1 MIGPVAVLGVGAIL
15 PAWDGENFAVTQ
27 DDPSLAR
34 TARLMSRGAWLAA
47 VAVRRALQGQTV
59 NPAETA
65 AFLGVGPSSGA
76 VNDIGRILSAS
87 TEDGAISLPRFAR
100 RGVAACNPL
109 LTFQLMNN
117 FTLCHAA
124 IREGLQGP
132 NGAFFDGADHALR
145 EAIFALDEA
154 PHALAGAAD
163 TRLHPLSRREARQAG
178 ALGEAAVVLLLGR
191 TAAAPRAWIELS
203 DGPDTIPEEE
213 VRARFG
219 DCGAANPALAWLF
232 ALDSLVE
239 HQSVSIRGV
248 RFSRNPQPSQPRRTR
263 TGSRPVITAV
273 GAVHPFGVGVEALW
287 DGLQSGASAIRP
299 PEHLPGFPDSGAVP
313 ADAELLRGLIPEPLL
328 AAFERRGWLRDR
340 RLPWAVAAAM
350 EAWNNAGSPPS
361 LALSFGL
368 GLEQGLL
375 DDWLPLVTPEGL
387 DWSAAPPSADLRFRA
402 PLDLPARALAELLD
416 LGSPRLIHASAC
428 AAGTL
433 AVAQAAEWVRRGEAD
448 AVLCGAADSMLNPL
462 GLAGLSRLGVISPK
476 GQCRPFDRRRDGI
489 CVSEGAAAFVVERED
504 HARARGARPLAI
516 VLGWGSSQ
524 DGHAPTAPRPGG
536 APARAAMAAAL
547 KRAGLPPEAVDYINA
562 HGTGTPPNDEAEAAA
577 IRELFP
583 APPPTGSFKGAFG
596 HAMAAAGALE
606 LAGCLMAFTRGI
618 LPGTA
623 GYEREDEALGL
634 PIVDRARPFTGAVLL
649 SNSFGFGGQN
659 ASLILGHPD
668 D

>member
-1 MIGPVAVLGVGAIL
+1 MIGRVAVVGVGAVL
-15 PAWDGENFAVTQ
+15 PAWDGENFTVTHE
-27 DDPSLAR
+27 DASLAR
-34 TARLMSRGAWLAA
+34 TARMMSRGAWLAA
-47 VAVRRALQGQTV
+47 IAMRRALEGQTV

-87 TEDGAISLPRFAR
+87 CQDGAISLPRFAR

-163 TRLHPLSRREARQAG
+163 TRLHPLSRREPRQAG
-178 ALGEAAVVLLLGR
+178 ALGEAAVMLLLSR
-191 TAAAPRAWIELS
+191 TAEAPLAWIELS
-203 DGPDTIPEEE
+203 DGPDTLDEA
-213 VRARFG
+213 VARARFG
-219 DCGAANPALAWLF
+219 DCGAANPALAWLI
-232 ALDSLVE
+232 ALDSLDE

-248 RFSRNPQPSQPRRTR
+248 RFSRNPQPSQPRRAR
-263 TGSRPVITAV
+263 SSSRPVITAV

-287 DGLQSGASAIRP
+287 DGLQAGASAIRP

-313 ADAELLRGLIPEPLL
+313 ADAELLRGLVPEPLL
-328 AAFERRGWLRDR
+328 AAFQNRGWLRDR
-340 RLPWAVAAAM
+340 RLPWAVAAAL
-350 EAWNNAGSPPS
+350 EAWKSTGS
-361 LALSFGL
+361 LANLPLSFGL

-387 DWSAAPPSADLRFRA
+387 DWSAAPASEDLRFRA

-416 LGSPRLIHASAC
+416 LGFPRLIHASAC

-433 AVAQAAEWVRRGEAD
+433 AVAHAAAWVSRGEAD

-489 CVSEGAAAFVVERED
+489 AVSEGAAAFIVERED
-504 HARARGARPLAI
+504 HARARGATPIAV

-577 IRELFP
+577 IRDLFP
-583 APPPTGSFKGAFG
+583 RPPPTGSFKGAFG

-634 PIVDRARPFTGAVLL
+634 EIVTHSRPFTGAVLL

>member
-15 PAWDGENFAVTQ
+15 PAWDGENFTVTE

-47 VAVRRALQGQTV
+47 VAVRRALQDQTV

-87 TEDGAISLPRFAR
+87 IEDGAISPPRFAR

-145 EAIFALDEA
+145 EAIVALDEA
-154 PHALAGAAD
+154 PHALVGAAD
-163 TRLHPLSRREARQAG
+163 TRLHPLSRREATQAG
-178 ALGEAAVVLLLGR
+178 PLGEAAVVLLLGR
-191 TAAAPRAWIELS
+191 TAAAPRAWIERS

-213 VRARFG
+213 VRARYG

-232 ALDSLVE
+232 ALDSLDE

-248 RFSRNPQPSQPRRTR
+248 KFSRNPVTSPPRRNR
-263 TGSRPVITAV
+263 AGARAVITAV

-287 DGLQSGASAIRP
+287 DGLQSGACAIRP

-313 ADAELLRGLIPEPLL
+313 ADPARLRGLIPEPSRGALQD
-328 AAFERRGWLRDR
+328 RGWLRDR
-340 RLPWAVAAAM
+340 RLPLALAAAM
-350 EAWNNAGSPPS
+350 EAWDNAGSPPG

-375 DDWLPLVTPEGL
+375 DDWLALVTPEGL

-433 AVAQAAEWVRRGEAD
+433 AVAQAAAWVRRGEAD

-547 KRAGLPPEAVDYINA
+547 KRAGLPPEAVNYINA

-577 IRELFP
+577 IRDLFP
-583 APPPTGSFKGAFG
+583 TPPPTGSFKGAFG